1 MRQLTEKEVLF
12 LDNEPI
18 IVRHKEKGE
27 WKDIAEGVESFMDM
41 NDLKLKN
48 SGIYLQMEE
57 YGDKW
62 VAFSDKE

>member
-18 IVRHKEKGE
+18 IIRHKEKGE
-27 WKDIAEGVESFMDM
+27 WKDVAEAVESFMDM
-41 NDLKLKN
+41 NDLRLKN

-62 VAFSDKE
+62 LAFSDKE